1 MFVTIAVLIAQ
12 AGASVPPAADGRP
25 NHFHPP
31 QENVRCIKDSFGNY
45 SCSDG
50 SRVIR
55 DSFGNVTVI
64 PGRR

>member
-1 MFVTIAVLIAQ
+1 MMLLVALLAQ
-12 AGASVPPAADGRP
+12 VVPPVSHGSNER
-25 NHFHPP
+25 NTVPP
-31 QENVRCIKDSFGNY
+31 NVRCVQDSFGNY

-50 SRVIR
+50 TRMIR

>member
-1 MFVTIAVLIAQ
+1 MFVLLVTLLDQAQ
-12 AGASVPPAADGRP
+12 PLPAKSVVGQPKHFGAPP
-25 NHFHPP
+25 
-31 QENVRCIKDSFGNY
+31 NVRCVQDSFANY

-55 DSFGNVTVI
+55 DSNGNVTVI

>member
-1 MFVTIAVLIAQ
+1 MFVTLAALIAQ
-12 AGASVPPAADGRP
+12 AGASVPPAADGRH
-25 NHFHPP
+25 NHFRQP
-31 QENVRCIKDSFGNY
+31 QENVRCIKDSIGNY

-55 DSFGNVTVI
+55 DSNGNVTVI

>member
-1 MFVTIAVLIAQ
+1 MLVMAVVLLSQAVLPPVKDRPSSAP
-12 AGASVPPAADGRP
+12 VPSI
-25 NHFHPP
+25 
-31 QENVRCIKDSFGNY
+31 RCVQDSFGNY

-64 PGRR
+64 PGRK

>member
-1 MFVTIAVLIAQ
+1 MLVLAVLLAQ
-12 AGASVPPAADGRP
+12 AGAHSPAKPVVPP
-25 NHFHPP
+25 
-31 QENVRCIKDSFGNY
+31 NVRCVADSFGGFT
-45 SCSDG
+45 CSDG